1 MNRMLPSRLLRNIS
15 PFLVPYSTHVIPCAK
30 LASRRL
36 PQTPCLSFGSFRSNS
51 SLHPSKPLAKS
62 SVSHSSASSEQ
73 IKDDSPIQEAR
84 LGIVFTCTAEACSH
98 RSSHTFTKRAYER
111 GIVIVQCPGC
121 KNRFGPIISPLPNL
135 TNYTFPVRHLIADNL
150 GWFKDSTEDG
160 KLRNIEDIL
169 NARGESIQRGS
180 LDANGVVE
188 YAGFEAGRK

>member
-1 MNRMLPSRLLRNIS
+1 MSRMLPSRLLRNIN
-15 PFLVPYSTHVIPCAK
+15 PFLMPYNTQAIPLCAK
-30 LASRRL
+30 LASRRVS
-36 PQTPCLSFGSFRSNS
+36 QTPCLSFGTFRSNS
-51 SLHPSKPLAKS
+51 SSHQPLAKS

-73 IKDDSPIQEAR
+73 IKGDSPIQEAR

-121 KNRFGPIISPLPNL
+121 KNR
-135 TNYTFPVRHLIADNL
+135 HLIADNL

-169 NARGESIQRGS
+169 NARGESVQRGS

-188 YAGFEAGRK
+188 FAGFEAGEQ

>member
-15 PFLVPYSTHVIPCAK
+15 TILMPYSARVIPCAK
-30 LASRRL
+30 LASRRIS
-36 PQTPCLSFGSFRSNS
+36 QTPCLSFGTVRSNS
-51 SLHPSKPLAKS
+51 SLHPSKPWAKS

-73 IKDDSPIQEAR
+73 IKDDSPTQEAR

-121 KNRFGPIISPLPNL
+121 KNR
-135 TNYTFPVRHLIADNL
+135 HLIADNL

-160 KLRNIEDIL
+160 KLRNVEDLL
-169 NARGESIQRGS
+169 NARGESVQRGS

-188 YAGFEAGRK
+188 YADLEAGRK